1 MNKYLYILLIAIV
14 SGCSTV
20 KVTFDYDKEADFAGY
35 KTYVLSDEAKDLPVG
50 DLNRDRVLKAVENE
64 LQLKGFTKS
73 DNPDVIIDM
82 HIKTQ
87 QKVTATATTTGYG
100 YRRYGY
106 GGGFATTQVNYDEY
120 TDGTLFIV
128 FVDAEKEKIVW
139 EGIGTKTLDENL
151 KPDKREEAI
160 NYSIKS
166 ILDKYP
172 PGK

>member
-1 MNKYLYILLIAIV
+1 MKKHLYILLIAIV

-20 KVTFDYDKEADFAGY
+20 KVTFDYDKDADFARY
-35 KTYVLSDEAKDLPVG
+35 KTYTFSGAAKELPVG
-50 DLNRDRVLKAVENE
+50 DLNRDRVLKAIENE
-64 LQLKGFTKS
+64 MQQKGFTKS
-73 DNPDVIIDM
+73 DNPDIIIDV

-87 QKVTATATTTGYG
+87 QKVTATATTTGTGWG
-100 YRRYGY
+100 YRY
-106 GGGFATTQVNYDEY
+106 GGGFSTTQVNYNEY
-120 TDGTLFIV
+120 TDGTLFII

-151 KPDKREEAI
+151 NPDKREEAI

-166 ILDKYP
+166 IMDKYP

>member
-1 MNKYLYILLIAIV
+1 MKKYLYILLIAIV

-20 KVTFDYDKEADFAGY
+20 KVTFDYDKEADFARY
-35 KTYVLSDEAKDLPVG
+35 KTYAFGDLVKELPVG
-50 DLNRDRVLKAVENE
+50 DLNRDRVLKAIENE
-64 LQLKGFTKS
+64 MQQKGFTKS
-73 DNPDVIIDM
+73 DSPDIIIDA

-87 QKVTATATTTGYG
+87 QKVTATANTTGTGWG
-100 YRRYGY
+100 YRY
-106 GGGFATTQVNYDEY
+106 GGGFSTTQVTYNEY

-128 FVDAEKEKIVW
+128 FVDTKIEKIVW